1 MFAKAIHLR
10 PMDEKREYIIKNVG
24 KLYLRYGIKSVT
36 MDDVAVELGI
46 SKKTLYEFFKDKEE
60 LVEQSIN
67 YYMLNPIVDFDCCG
81 EMNAIEKFFLYREH
95 GLKMLKLYNNNID
108 FDLKRM
114 YPGINKKLQE
124 FKKKKIYEQNYK
136 MLTQGM
142 TEGLFRDNMDIDIVT
157 RLQVGR
163 ILFTLNTSSG
173 IFKEEEIHS
182 EKFFDAI
189 MDYHLHAICT
199 EKGLEYYKQKLNNVQ
214 NEK

>member
-1 MFAKAIHLR
+1 MN
-10 PMDEKREYIIKNVG
+10 EKKEYILKNVG

-36 MDDVAVELGI
+36 MDDVARELGL
-46 SKKTLYEFFKDKEE
+46 SKKTLYEFFTDKEK
-60 LVEQSIN
+60 LVDEAIN
-67 YYMLNPIVDFDCCG
+67 YHMKNPVVDFDCCG

-114 YPGINKKLQE
+114 YPRINKKLQE
-124 FKKKKIYEQNYK
+124 FKTKKIYEQNYK
-136 MLTQGM
+136 IIEQGIN
-142 TEGLFRDNMDIDIVT
+142 EGLFRNDIDIDVVS

-163 ILFTLNTSSG
+163 ILYTLNTDNG
-173 IFKEEEIHS
+173 IFREEEIHS
-182 EKFFDAI
+182 EKLFDVI
-189 MDYHLHAICT
+189 MNYHLHAICT